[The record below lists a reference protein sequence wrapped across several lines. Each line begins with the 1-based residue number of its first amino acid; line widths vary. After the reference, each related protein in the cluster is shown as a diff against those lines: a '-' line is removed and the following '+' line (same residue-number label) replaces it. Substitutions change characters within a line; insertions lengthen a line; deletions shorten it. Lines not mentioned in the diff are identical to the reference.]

1 VVSAYL
7 SEGVEGGIDCRR
19 TFSGS
24 RGRPYMT
31 NAGIVRGQRTDG
43 DLVPAD
49 HDDGEI
55 VAERDALVRCD
66 QCLGLEGLI
75 AATCQK

>member
-1 VVSAYL
+1 
-7 SEGVEGGIDCRR
+7 
-19 TFSGS
+19 
-24 RGRPYMT
+24 MT
-31 NAGIVRGQRTDG
+31 NAGVVRVQRTDG